1 MNAYE
6 KLKKHLPDIARKIGY
21 EYSQH
26 EHLMTAFVHRS
37 FINENRELQLEHN
50 ERLEFLGDSVLGLSA
65 AEILYHLFP
74 DYPEGV
80 LSQLRS
86 RLVDASACALYMEK
100 LDVKEFILLGIGEEK
115 SLGRSKCS
123 ILANV
128 FEAILASIF
137 LDGGYEESKNYIE
150 KRFSE
155 EMREMIE
162 SPSGNFKAQLQDYSQ
177 KKFQKPP
184 VYKVMK
190 EEGPDHAKMFHI
202 AVLVDEKE
210 IGEGTGNSKKDAEQ
224 KAAKAA
230 LLNIERQSD
239 DEREDDLGVR

>member
-6 KLKKHLPDIARKIGY
+6 KLKKHIREIGRKIGY
-21 EYSQH
+21 DYARH
-26 EHLMTAFVHRS
+26 DHLMTAFVHRS
-37 FINENRELQLEHN
+37 FINENRELALEHN
-50 ERLEFLGDSVLGLSA
+50 ERLEFLGDSVLGLSV
-65 AEILYHLFP
+65 AEILFHLFP

-86 RLVDASACALYMEK
+86 RLVDAAACALYMEK

-115 SLGRSKCS
+115 SQGRDKSS

-137 LDGGYEESKNYIE
+137 LDGGYEKAKNYLE
-150 KRFSE
+150 RRFSK
-155 EMREMIE
+155 EMQEMIE
-162 SPSGNFKAQLQDYSQ
+162 SPSLNYKAQLQDYSQ

-184 VYKVMK
+184 VYKVLK

-202 AVLVDEKE
+202 AVLINEEEV
-210 IGEGTGNSKKDAEQ
+210 GEGTGNSKKDAEQ
-224 KAAKAA
+224 KAAKSA
-230 LLNIERQSD
+230 LLKIERESG